1 MKNNGSVYVAVV
13 FAALIAYFSY
23 QWWFNPTRAVKRRLG
38 EVAVVLSFPA
48 EDTSIGRVSRLVELR
63 RYLADNIHVRAGQ
76 SAPEVTSRD
85 AALGIVGAFVPP
97 PGGWDVAFA
106 DVQITL
112 ESESTARADLSL
124 EITTRTPQGQP
135 SIDSQDAA
143 VVLTKRDGEWVIT
156 SAEMKRAPVP
166 P

>member
-38 EVAVVLSFPA
+38 EVAAALSFPA
-48 EDTSIGRVSRLVELR
+48 EETDVGRVTRLAELR
-63 RYLADNIHVRAGQ
+63 RYLADNIHVRAGR

-85 AALGIVGAFVPP
+85 VALGIVGGFVPP
-97 PGGWDVAFA
+97 PGGWDVGFA

-135 SIDSQDAA
+135 SMDSQDAA

-156 SAEMKRAPVP
+156 SAEMKRAPVSP
-166 P
+166 